1 MATEMIRMSERLLT
15 EEECNERIARIYH
28 EQLLPLEGAL
38 KLRGVR
44 FSLCGSMIH
53 VSSSHESWFICIHVR
68 TGRLMLLHRSLCR
81 PHESK
86 TPHYHEQACRSDSLT
101 ELLSYIIDHEDLRM
115 AEADEAARR
124 RMRRVQRQREQ
135 QTRLQQRR
143 RLARLLSRLEARE
156 GEEAP
161 VLALAV

>member
-1 MATEMIRMSERLLT
+1 METTMMYVFDKPLT
-15 EEECNERIARIYH
+15 CEECTRRMTQIYH
-28 EQLLPLEGAL
+28 EQLLPMQNLCRS
-38 KLRGVR
+38 RGITFR
-44 FSLCGSMIH
+44 LCGSMIH
-53 VSSSHESWFICIHVR
+53 VATAHESWYVCMHVR

-124 RMRRVQRQREQ
+124 QMRRVQRQREQ

-161 VLALAV
+161 VLAPAV